1 MGKKLLITIDGPA
14 GAGKSSVSRILA
26 HDLFYLYLDTGALYR
41 AVAYKLIKENKN
53 VEDRKYLTSL
63 SKSMNLQIAAKSGTL
78 HVILDDA
85 DITDLIRTEELG
97 VLASKVSAIPIIREA
112 LLPIQRQFGSS
123 GGIVAEGRDMGTVIY
138 PHADLKYF
146 LTASLSER
154 ARRRHKELLALG
166 ISAGLEDV
174 EKQMALRDKQ
184 DQERAI
190 APLKV
195 PADAMI
201 IDSTSLTIGEVLALI
216 SHAVKV
222 RLS

>member
-26 HDLFYLYLDTGALYR
+26 HGLSYLYLDTGALYR
-41 AVAYKLIKENKN
+41 AIAYKLIKENKH
-53 VEDRKYLTSL
+53 VEDRKYLTNL
-63 SKSMNLQIAAKSGTL
+63 SKSLNLQLSASGGTL
-78 HVILDDA
+78 RVILDDD

-97 VLASKVSAIPIIREA
+97 VLASKVSALPVIRES
-112 LLPIQRQFGSS
+112 LLPIQRQFGNY

-146 LTASLSER
+146 LTADLSER
-154 ARRRHKELLALG
+154 ARRRHKEQLALG
-166 ISAGLEDV
+166 ISVSLEAV
-174 EKQMALRDKQ
+174 EKQMALRDRQ

-195 PADAMI
+195 PVDAMV
-201 IDSTSLTIGEVLALI
+201 IDSTKRSIDEVVAVI
-216 SHAVKV
+216 THAVKV

>member
-26 HDLFYLYLDTGALYR
+26 NDLSYLYLDTGALYR
-41 AVAYKLIKENKN
+41 AVAYKLIKENKH
-53 VEDRKYLTSL
+53 VEDRKYLTNL
-63 SKSMNLQIAAKSGTL
+63 SKSLNLQLAARGGTL

-85 DITDLIRTEELG
+85 DITDLIRTEDLG
-97 VLASKVSAIPIIREA
+97 VLASKVSALPVIREA

-138 PHADLKYF
+138 PDADFKYF
-146 LTASLSER
+146 LTAALSER
-154 ARRRHKELLALG
+154 ARRRHQELRALG
-166 ISAGLEDV
+166 ISSELEAV

-195 PADAMI
+195 PADAMV
-201 IDSTSLTIGEVLALI
+201 IDSTKLSIDEVVAMI
-216 SHAVKV
+216 THAVKV
-222 RLS
+222 RFS